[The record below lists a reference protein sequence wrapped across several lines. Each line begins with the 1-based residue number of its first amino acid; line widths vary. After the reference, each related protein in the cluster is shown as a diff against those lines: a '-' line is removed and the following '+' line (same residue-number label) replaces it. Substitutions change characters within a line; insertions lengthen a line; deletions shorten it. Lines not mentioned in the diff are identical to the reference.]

1 MIKKGLLLFAVA
13 LMFFASCTNYG
24 TKKTFGKG
32 DLYYTENI
40 TEAQADKAGAFL
52 KEMGYLSDDKET
64 SIQLD
69 RVDSTYKLRLVVG
82 EEYQEK
88 DTSLDF
94 SFKALGFLAS
104 ISVFDSKPVE
114 VDLCDE
120 TLNTKR
126 TLK

>member
-1 MIKKGLLLFAVA
+1 MIKKGLILLAIVA
-13 LMFFASCTNYG
+13 TFLAACNNYG
-24 TKKTFGKG
+24 KKKTFGKG
-32 DLYYTENI
+32 SLYYTENI
-40 TEAQADKAGAFL
+40 TEEQADKAGAFL

-69 RVDSTYKLRLVVG
+69 KVDSTYRIRLVVS

-104 ISVFDSKPVE
+104 ISVFDSKPIE
-114 VDLCDE
+114 VDLCDGR
-120 TLNTKR
+120 LNTKR